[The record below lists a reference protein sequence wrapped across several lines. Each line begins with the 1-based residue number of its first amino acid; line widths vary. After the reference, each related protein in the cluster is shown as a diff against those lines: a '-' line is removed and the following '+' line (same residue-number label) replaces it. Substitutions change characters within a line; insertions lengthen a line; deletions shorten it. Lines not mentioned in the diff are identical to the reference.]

1 MTPKK
6 PRRNRA
12 KRPYHRS
19 GRIAVARA
27 LPHLMERVRDPAIA
41 DGTLSPIELAA
52 REWRQAV
59 LADLGGAE
67 ATPATLAAL
76 LDAATGSKILLDS
89 LDRYVFLLAEQNGLV
104 NRRNRRVFA
113 IVADRMRVADGLTRQ
128 LQALGL
134 ERRAKTVPRL
144 EEYVAERYGRG
155 GGEQEGADTS
165 PEPGAREQPGGRPAG
180 HGADGQ

>member
-1 MTPKK
+1 MTSHE

-41 DGTLSPIELAA
+41 DGTLSPVERAA

-59 LADLGGAE
+59 LADLGGAD
-67 ATPATLAAL
+67 AVPATLAAL

-89 LDRYVFLLAEQNGLV
+89 LDRYVFLLAQQDGLV
-104 NRRNRRVFA
+104 NRRNRRAYAV
-113 IVADRMRVADGLTRQ
+113 VAERMRVADGLTRQ

-134 ERRAKTVPRL
+134 ERRAKEIPKL
-144 EEYVAERYGRG
+144 EEYVARRYGQDEARDAPRRG
-155 GGEQEGADTS
+155 G
-165 PEPGAREQPGGRPAG
+165 R
-180 HGADGQ
+180 DGK

>member
-1 MTPKK
+1 MTSSK
-6 PRRNRA
+6 PRQNRGR
-12 KRPYHRS
+12 RPYHRS

-27 LPHLMERVRDPAIA
+27 LPHLMERVRDPAISDA
-41 DGTLSPIELAA
+41 ALSPVELAA

-59 LADLGGAE
+59 LADLGGAD
-67 ATPATLAAL
+67 AVPATLAAL

-89 LDRYVFLLAEQNGLV
+89 LDRYVFLLAEQDGLV

-134 ERRAKTVPRL
+134 ERRVKEIPKL
-144 EEYVAERYGRG
+144 EEYVARRYGQDEERHPRKRG
-155 GGEQEGADTS
+155 G
-165 PEPGAREQPGGRPAG
+165 R
-180 HGADGQ
+180 DGK